1 MLCLI
6 DTNFLKIKDFGERLT
21 DDNSLGF
28 QSYITIFN
36 LGFWKKLVYILE
48 KKLSLQL
55 CMKFSDFKNFQ
66 LLMKAFMTQEEKIKN
81 KQLLDLWTS
90 KAQIKGFLLEKQR
103 IMTQQV
109 KRNQV
114 NELYDEFKKSSKDI
128 ISSVQLNQKQMQAM
142 LGIQESI
149 SEFIAIFFKKLT
161 REEHQ

>member
-1 MLCLI
+1 
-6 DTNFLKIKDFGERLT
+6 
-21 DDNSLGF
+21 
-28 QSYITIFN
+28 
-36 LGFWKKLVYILE
+36 
-48 KKLSLQL
+48 
-55 CMKFSDFKNFQ
+55 
-66 LLMKAFMTQEEKIKN
+66 MKAFMTQEEKIKN

-161 REEHQ
+161 REEHQQQIQATVDRVKAIMSDQLKTFSGKSTDLQKYQTATMLFDLIFNTPIKSFSQRIQDRITSKLDE